1 MEGFLLA
8 ACLGFCVTL
17 EAVLPGL
24 PCLPKYSV
32 VAMQGTYF
40 GIQKML
46 SAAAWGA
53 GGLRKAEESTHL
65 WGGAPWHIQQVWVPR
80 ALCKQCTHQES
91 SQSQLLPPGLPSPP
105 WSLLPASHMLTVWI
119 HPRGAGSAGAQ
130 KGCPW
135 VRVGSAG
142 AAEAEV
148 NSTAA
153 NYSLHRAIK
162 GVLFIKNTETR
173 ALRWELARAGAERP
187 QGRRVLGAAVGARVP
202 VQCPAPCW
210 ETSWVSEVLSWNL
223 ASKGSARVCLN
234 PADVCRRRAKLHL
247 AASHRA
253 VCRKPPPSS
262 LLCRAGCRGCRRLF
276 PPYSGLLFVLCPR

>member
-1 MEGFLLA
+1 MLCCQGCH
-8 ACLGFCVTL
+8 ACPNIAWWPCRALILGF
-17 EAVLPGL
+17 
-24 PCLPKYSV
+24 
-32 VAMQGTYF
+32 
-40 GIQKML
+40 
-46 SAAAWGA
+46 
-53 GGLRKAEESTHL
+53 RK
-65 WGGAPWHIQQVWVPR
+65 
-80 ALCKQCTHQES
+80 CC
-91 SQSQLLPPGLPSPP
+91 QLLPGGQEVSIRRRRAPTCGGEPRGTSSQFGSPGPCASSAHTRRAARASSCLLASLHPP
-105 WSLLPASHMLTVWI
+105 VSLLPASHTLTVWI
-119 HPRGAGSAGAQ
+119 HPRGAGAAGAR

-135 VRVGSAG
+135 VRVGNAG

-187 QGRRVLGAAVGARVP
+187 QGRRMLGAAVGAHVL

-234 PADVCRRRAKLHL
+234 PADVCRQRAKLHL